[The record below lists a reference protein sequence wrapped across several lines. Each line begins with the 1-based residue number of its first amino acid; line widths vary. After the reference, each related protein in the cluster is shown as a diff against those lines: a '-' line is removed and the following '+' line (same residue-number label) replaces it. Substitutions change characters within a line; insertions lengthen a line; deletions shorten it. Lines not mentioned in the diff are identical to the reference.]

1 MVVYA
6 TNAGTNISVAKIVLK
21 GLVKINCGK
30 KMERIDKLREMLASS
45 PEDSFLNHALA
56 MEMLALGQDAD
67 ARRVW
72 ETLLQRDPGY
82 IGSYYQLAKLMERLG
97 ERTLALEWYE
107 KGLAAAQK
115 AGDRHAMNELR
126 MAYEELMDE

>member
-6 TNAGTNISVAKIVLK
+6 TNRLTNISAAKIVLK
-21 GLVKINCGK
+21 GLVKFNCGK
-30 KMERIDKLREMLASS
+30 KMERLAKLKEMLINS

-56 MEMLALGQDAD
+56 MELLAVSKDAE
-67 ARRVW
+67 ARSVW
-72 ETLLQRDPGY
+72 ETLLLRDPEY
-82 IGSYYQLAKLMERLG
+82 IGSYYQLAKLLERTG
-97 ERTLALEWYE
+97 EREQAIEWYE

-126 MAYEELMDE
+126 MAYDELIDE